1 MKTHFLLIVLFS
13 TFFMGEMRSE
23 PRPRF
28 FGVTEARGDADG
40 KKYAVALNKHFI
52 ILVANKLKNSFPC
65 AEVTFDSDIHDLL
78 AHEYQLALLRGS
90 DDDAN
95 LNRIAEQLGCD
106 YLISLMVTV
115 SNNQTTIMAVCLD
128 NKKAKTM
135 AMALESVVKGNSS
148 LDAMERVAK
157 KLVEQIEQYEICR
170 FKGKVQLKVVTHLK
184 KDEKEEYNV
193 YCNEKD
199 GIFKKTTS
207 VDNYAEQNWDLE
219 KVGLNAASGTVTYS
233 INEQTVIEEENGCY
247 RCPSGREGGRTYHNK
262 TIATGKIE
270 GLSKQVVVEGIAMPP
285 IVDTRIS
292 LTFLDDDTYFIR
304 IKAASELGFKDITSE
319 EKAEGTCDNINKPG
333 IPSKVGI
340 NTAINDPFGPFPGKA
355 IDKTLNMTKEW
366 KVIDPVTKE
375 EKITTLTID
384 LSHD

>member
-1 MKTHFLLIVLFS
+1 MKTHFLFIVLFS

-40 KKYAVALNKHFI
+40 KVNAEAYNKLFR
-52 ILVANKLKNSFPC
+52 ILVDDELKNSFPC
-65 AEVTFDSDIHDLL
+65 AEITFDSDIHELL
-78 AHEYQLALLRGS
+78 AFEYCKALLGTE
-90 DDDAN
+90 DDAS
-95 LNRIAEQLGCD
+95 LKRIAEQLGCD
-106 YLISLMVTV
+106 YLISLIVTID
-115 SNNQTTIMAVCLD
+115 NNKATIMAVCID
-128 NKKAKTM
+128 NKQAKTM
-135 AMALESVVKGNSS
+135 AMALESAAYGDAG
-148 LDAMERVAK
+148 LDAMKRIAK
-157 KLVEQIEQYEICR
+157 KLVKQIEHYEICR

-219 KVGLNAASGTVTYS
+219 KVGLDAASGTVTYI
-233 INEQTVIEEENGCY
+233 INEETVIEEENGCY
-247 RCPSGREGGRTYHNK
+247 RCPSGREGGRAYHNK

-270 GLSKQVVVEGIAMPP
+270 GLSKQVVIEGIAMPP
-285 IVDTRIS
+285 ILDTRIS
-292 LTFLDDDTYFIR
+292 LTFLDDDTYYIR
-304 IKAASELGFKDITSE
+304 IEAASELGIKSITSE

-333 IPSKVGI
+333 IRSEDFL
-340 NTAINDPFGPFPGKA
+340 NTNLREVFGPFPGKA

-375 EKITTLTID
+375 EKINTLTIS

>member
-1 MKTHFLLIVLFS
+1 MKTRFLLIVLFS
-13 TFFMGEMRSE
+13 TLFMGEMRSE
-23 PRPRF
+23 PKPRF
-28 FGVTEARGDADG
+28 FGVTKALGDADG
-40 KKYAVALNKHFI
+40 KVAEAYITPFI
-52 ILVANKLKNSFPC
+52 TLVDDELKNSFPC
-65 AEVTFDSDIHDLL
+65 AEIRFDSDIHELL
-78 AHEYQLALLRGS
+78 AHEYRKALLGTE
-90 DDDAN
+90 DDAN
-95 LNRIAEQLGCD
+95 LKKIAESAECD
-106 YLISLMVTV
+106 YLISLTV
-115 SNNQTTIMAVCLD
+115 SVYNNQAIIRAVCID
-128 NKKAKTM
+128 KKQAKTM
-135 AMALESVVKGNSS
+135 AMALESGANGDAG

-157 KLVEQIEQYEICR
+157 KLVKQIEHYEICR

-184 KDEKEEYNV
+184 KDEKEGYNV

-233 INEQTVIEEENGCY
+233 INEKTVIDEENGCY

-270 GLSKQVVVEGIAMPP
+270 GLSKQVVIEGIAMPP

-292 LTFLDDDTYFIR
+292 LTFMDDDTYYIR
-304 IKAASELGFKDITSE
+304 IKATSEWGEKVITSE

-333 IPSKVGI
+333 IPSKVII
-340 NTAINDPFGPFPGKA
+340 NTDIDAPPFGPFPGKA

-366 KVIDPVTKE
+366 KVIDPVTNQE
-375 EKITTLTID
+375 TITTLTIK

>member
-1 MKTHFLLIVLFS
+1 MKTRFLLIVLFS

-28 FGVTEARGDADG
+28 FGVTKALGDADG
-40 KKYAVALNKHFI
+40 KVAEAYITPFI
-52 ILVANKLKNSFPC
+52 TLVDDELKNSFPC
-65 AEVTFDSDIHDLL
+65 AEIRWDRDMHELL
-78 AHEYQLALLRGS
+78 TNVYQRALLTGTE
-90 DDDAN
+90 DDAALKN
-95 LNRIAEQLGCD
+95 IAESFGCD
-106 YLISLMVTV
+106 YLISLTV
-115 SNNQTTIMAVCLD
+115 SVYNNQATMRAVCI
-128 NKKAKTM
+128 NKKQAKTM
-135 AMALESVVKGNSS
+135 AMALESGANGDAG
-148 LDAMERVAK
+148 LEAMERVAK
-157 KLVEQIEQYEICR
+157 KLVKQIEQYEICR

-219 KVGLNAASGTVTYS
+219 KVGLDAASGTVTYS
-233 INEQTVIEEENGCY
+233 INEETVIEEENGCY
-247 RCPSGREGGRTYHNK
+247 RCPSGREGGRIYHSK

-270 GLSKQVVVEGIAMPP
+270 GLSKKVVVEGIAMPP

-292 LTFLDDDTYFIR
+292 LTFLDDDTYYIR
-304 IKAASELGFKDITSE
+304 IKAASESGIKVITSE
-319 EKAEGTCDNINKPG
+319 EKAVGTCDNINKPG

-355 IDKTLNMTKEW
+355 SDKTLNMTKEW

-375 EKITTLTID
+375 EKITTLTIN